1 MNRNRVIWSV
11 FAGVALAALLFAPA
25 SVVSADDPAL
35 VPTTVNN
42 SPGPEYG
49 DATRRFQGIPG
60 IARAAGGRLW
70 ATWYSGGTNEGPE
83 NYVVAVTS
91 SDDGGTWSPI
101 RLVIDP
107 PGAVRAFDPNLW
119 VDPRGRLWLF
129 YAQAYGWW
137 DGRMGVWAVVT
148 EEPDSPSPRW
158 SVPRRIADGVMMNK
172 PIVERRGNWLLP
184 IAVWSHEPRQD
195 VPWDSSLHI
204 PRDYLRWDPT
214 KAGTHVYRSRDAGA
228 TFELLGTARVPDVVS
243 DEHMIVERKDGGLW
257 MLVRT
262 GSTTRESGSLLGSS
276 GISESVSVDNGR
288 TWSPGRVSSI
298 PHIPSR
304 FFIRRLASD
313 RLLLVKHNPRMDA
326 AWLERAK
333 VQEGW
338 QRRSH
343 LTAYLS
349 NDDGNSW
356 YGGLLLDDR
365 LVVSYPDAVQ
375 APDGRIFLV
384 YDHNRKTDKEIL
396 LAVFTEDDVVA
407 GRLLNGRSRLRQVV
421 SKATGAAP

>member
-1 MNRNRVIWSV
+1 MR
-11 FAGVALAALLFAPA
+11 AGDRQRCLAALLCLLSMAQSNGRRLECLPGLPKYGFNFVSLDWQHGAWSEPSLHATLAISATRESSPHSSKMVKNPSQIGRAVMSRNRIVCSVLAGFALTALLFEPA
-25 SVVSADDPAL
+25 AVVSADDPAL
-35 VPTTVNN
+35 VPTTVNT

-83 NYVVAVTS
+83 NYVVVVTS
-91 SDDGGTWSPI
+91 RDDGGSWSPI

-119 VDPRGRLWLF
+119 VDPSGRLWLF
-129 YAQAYGWW
+129 YAQADGWW

-148 EEPDSPSPRW
+148 EEADSLSPRW
-158 SVPRRIADGVMMNK
+158 SAPRRIADGVMLNK
-172 PIVERRGNWLLP
+172 PTVKRDDDWLLP
-184 IAVWSHEPRQD
+184 IAVWSHEPRQN

-243 DEHMIVERKDGGLW
+243 DEHMIVERKDSSLW

-262 GSTTRESGSLLGSS
+262 GSTMRESGSLLGSS

-288 TWSPGRVSSI
+288 TGHLEKCRRFLTYQRAFSSGG
-298 PHIPSR
+298 SR
-304 FFIRRLASD
+304 QAD
-313 RLLLVKHNPRMDA
+313 C
-326 AWLERAK
+326 
-333 VQEGW
+333 
-338 QRRSH
+338 
-343 LTAYLS
+343 YL
-349 NDDGNSW
+349 
-356 YGGLLLDDR
+356 
-365 LVVSYPDAVQ
+365 
-375 APDGRIFLV
+375 
-384 YDHNRKTDKEIL
+384 
-396 LAVFTEDDVVA
+396 
-407 GRLLNGRSRLRQVV
+407 
-421 SKATGAAP
+421 